1 MSISM
6 SSSTGFSST
15 LGAGAETALAAV
27 TTATGADDDEF
38 PLDANQLLTSLP

>member
-15 LGAGAETALAAV
+15 LGAGAAALVAV
-27 TTATGADDDEF
+27 TAATGADDDEF